1 MSGIGAYGLF
11 LRTIVVLLFAASAA
25 QVPAQH
31 YPTRPVR
38 VVVPYPPGGAN
49 DTVMRVL
56 APKVSQELGQ
66 QLVIDN
72 RAGGNTII
80 GSEWVEKAAGVEAT
94 DVGVE
99 QFDQLMRAELLKWE
113 QIVKP
118 LNIAAE

>member
-25 QVPAQH
+25 QVWAQH

-80 GSEWVEKAAGVEAT
+80 GSEWVAKAAGVEAT

-118 LNIAAE
+118 LNTAPE

>member
-11 LRTIVVLLFAASAA
+11 LRLIVVLLFAASAA
-25 QVPAQH
+25 QVSAQH
-31 YPTRPVR
+31 YPTCPVR

-80 GSEWVEKAAGVEAT
+80 GSELVAKAAGVEAT

-118 LNIAAE
+118 LNIAPE

>member
-11 LRTIVVLLFAASAA
+11 LRLIVVLLFAASAA
-25 QVPAQH
+25 QVSAQH

-80 GSEWVEKAAGVEAT
+80 GSELVAKAAGVEAT

-118 LNIAAE
+118 LNIAPE